1 MLDIHLIK
9 KIQLSKFKY
18 FSLVLKKL
26 SSTRPN
32 NFFKVNKFISLQ
44 NPEYFETA
52 EEICKIVFAL
62 EKKWKLKKFYS
73 LDAYNS
79 LCQETMLEQL
89 YLKKNGTYRAIRNK
103 IDNIDL
109 YKSSKKMKS
118 YLLGLILTQIF
129 WQSHYKILKF
139 YKKNIKIKK
148 EVKFLEIGSGHG
160 LLSKYLMDDNL
171 KSSGVICDISKQSL
185 SLVKNILKNSKNMN
199 KIKFINQD
207 FFKLNEKSK
216 FDFIIMG
223 EVIEHVKDP
232 KTFLKK
238 AINLLQKDGKLF
250 LSTCANCAQVDHIF
264 HFKNI
269 YEIQKLI
276 KSSKLKIKSE
286 LITPSENI
294 PRKKWKAEKIA
305 INYCSILVKK

>member
-1 MLDIHLIK
+1 MRDTHLIK
-9 KIQLSKFKY
+9 KIKLSKFKN

-26 SSTRPN
+26 SITRPN
-32 NFFKVNKFISLQ
+32 NFFKVNKFINLQ
-44 NPEYFETA
+44 KLEYFETA
-52 EEICKIVFAL
+52 EEICKMVFSL

-73 LDAYNS
+73 LNSYNS

-89 YLKKNGTYRAIRNK
+89 YLKKNGTYRAINNK

-118 YLLGLILTQIF
+118 YLLAIMLTQIF

-139 YKKNIKIKK
+139 YKKNIKTKK
-148 EVKFLEIGSGHG
+148 KVKFLEIGSGHG
-160 LLSKYLMDDNL
+160 LLSKYLMDSNL
-171 KSSGVICDISKQSL
+171 KNSGLICDISKQSL
-185 SLVKNILKNSKNMN
+185 SLVKNILKNSKNLN
-199 KIKFINQD
+199 KIKFINED

-216 FDFIIMG
+216 FDFIVMG
-223 EVIEHVKDP
+223 EVIEHVKNP

-238 AINLLQKDGKLF
+238 AVNLLEKDGKIF

-269 YEIQKLI
+269 YEIQKLL
-276 KSSKLKIKSE
+276 KNSNLKIKSE
-286 LITPSENI
+286 LISPSENI
-294 PRKKWKAEKIA
+294 PRKLWKVEKIA
-305 INYCSILVKK
+305 INYCSILKKK